1 MTIKILKQGR
11 LPEEVTYK
19 FGCNNCK
26 TEFTAQKKDGV
37 VRSDQF
43 QRNWLEVACPLCHHR
58 CTPWSEYKEPK
69 YDRAPVYPPGVRGWQ
84 DKVVERPRPP
94 IDWWS
99 RINRFS

>member
-58 CTPWSEYKEPK
+58 CTPWSEYK
-69 YDRAPVYPPGVRGWQ
+69 V
-84 DKVVERPRPP
+84 
-94 IDWWS
+94 
-99 RINRFS
+99 